1 MEVFCRWASTQRS
14 ALEGSGFT
22 VLPRHRHRVS
32 YLALVLSGGYEEAGD
47 RGRLHAQAGDAVFHG
62 GYEAHLNRYDA
73 DGAEVLNLALP
84 QWMEPQSALMRAD
97 DPDLAARL
105 AERDPR
111 EAVSYLMSTMIPRMT
126 VVPQDGKLTDWPD
139 ELAMDL
145 ASNPSLQLRDW
156 AFRRGLAKET
166 ISRGFRQVYGVSPS
180 AYRAQIRTRIA
191 WRQTLQGTE
200 ALSHVAFETGFSDQ
214 AHMTRMVQLL
224 TGRTPGAW
232 RKQGRRQAQP
242 AH

>member
-1 MEVFCRWASTQRS
+1 MCKHATVCFGRQWRDG
-14 ALEGSGFT
+14 LT
-22 VLPRHRHRVS
+22 VLSRHRHRVS

-47 RGRLHAQAGDAVFHG
+47 RGRLHVQAGDTVCHG

-73 DGAEVLNLALP
+73 AGAEVLNLPLP
-84 QWMEPQSALMRAD
+84 EWMEPQSALMRAD

-111 EAVSYLMSTMIPRMT
+111 EAVRYLMSTMIPRI
-126 VVPQDGKLTDWPD
+126 KRLTDWPD

-156 AFRRGLAKET
+156 AFTRGLAKET

-191 WRQTLQGTE
+191 WRRTLEGTG
-200 ALSHVAFETGFSDQ
+200 ALSQVALETGFSDQ
-214 AHMTRMVQLL
+214 AHMTRMFQLL

-232 RKQGRRQAQP
+232 RKQSRQQAR
-242 AH
+242 HGH